1 MVRCIEWCERMV
13 AKASEEGNYEDWQNY
28 STLLAQ
34 WKGRCN
40 EKAVQI

>member
-1 MVRCIEWCERMV
+1 MVGCVAWCERMV
-13 AKASEEGNYEDWQNY
+13 ANASEEGNYEDWQNY

-40 EKAVQI
+40 EKAV